1 MLEKRGVLLSVEAE
15 QKQLNLSGD
24 NYHYHERLV
33 LGAHWCGKNVL
44 IKIDDTNSVVS
55 CQLLETKEV
64 EVKGKIQSINLT
76 IPRISMHAQGALKH
90 FYIPMHQLQT
100 FKQAFKAGD
109 YINFLCNETCVE
121 LQGGTYY
128 VMTALQLD
136 KVKPKQKNPMK
147 LKKEVLEQLEL
158 IQTSSYYAFLDLEFT
173 MSGSEFKEVKFMPE
187 ILQFGIII
195 MNQEGAIVEKFSSYV
210 KPTKFKHLSSLTQD
224 FLKIDNDRLK
234 YAMSYLEFYDCM
246 KMIKARYQPIFLVWG
261 VSDAYILQ
269 SSYLINE
276 VSPVLQSTDLLD
288 LQRLH
293 RQYFAVSQDI
303 GLFNALRAY
312 EMEAGL
318 QIHDAMIDA
327 LVLSRIFFKFKA
339 ILKEEIAYPF
349 KQRYMQLVNPALTAS
364 VSESSHKKGKKSSKY
379 YAKQSVKKAD

>member
-1 MLEKRGVLLSVEAE
+1 MIKKCGVLLSVEAE
-15 QKQLNLSGD
+15 QKQLNLSGESYD
-24 NYHYHERLV
+24 YHEHLV
-33 LGAHWCGKNVL
+33 IGTHWCGKNVEL
-44 IKIDDTNSVVS
+44 KIDETNTIVN
-55 CQLLETKEV
+55 CQLLETKEI
-64 EVKGKIQSINLT
+64 EVKGKIQSINLN
-76 IPRISMHAQGALKH
+76 IPRISMHTQGVLKH
-90 FYIPMHQLQT
+90 FYIPMHLLQT
-100 FKQAFKAGD
+100 FKQEFKAGD
-109 YINFLCNETCVE
+109 YIIFMSNETCVT
-121 LQGGTYY
+121 LQGGAYQ

-136 KVKPKQKNPMK
+136 KVRPKQKNPLK
-147 LKKEVLEQLEL
+147 LKKEVLAQLEL
-158 IQTSSYYAFLDLEFT
+158 IQTSPYYAFLDLEFT

-195 MNQEGAIVEKFSSYV
+195 MNEEGAIVEKFSSYV
-210 KPTKFKHLSSLTQD
+210 KPTKFKRLSGLTQD

-234 YAMSYLEFYDCM
+234 HAMSYLEFYECM
-246 KMIKARYQPIFLVWG
+246 KLIKARYQPVFLVWG

-276 VSPVLQSTDLLD
+276 VSPILQSKDLLD

-327 LVLSRIFFKFKA
+327 LVLSRIFFKFKE
-339 ILKEEIAYPF
+339 ILKTEMTYPF
-349 KQRYMQLVNPALTAS
+349 KQRYMQLVSPTVAVT
-364 VSESSHKKGKKSSKY
+364 ESAHKKGKKSSKH
-379 YAKQSVKKAD
+379 YAKQSVKKAE